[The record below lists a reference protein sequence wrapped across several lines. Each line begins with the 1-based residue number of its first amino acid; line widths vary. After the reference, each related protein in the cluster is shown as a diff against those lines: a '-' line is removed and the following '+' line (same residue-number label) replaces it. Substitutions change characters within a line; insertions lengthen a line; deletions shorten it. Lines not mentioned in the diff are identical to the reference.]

1 LSVSG
6 RMGTRLL
13 DQQQRFIRFLEK
25 QGRLNRA
32 IEFLPSDEEIAE
44 RRLKGIP
51 FTSPE
56 RAVLLAYSK
65 MWLSDELLASD
76 LPEDPWVGTAL
87 ARYFPSV
94 LKEKFG
100 RYIERHPL
108 KREIVATH
116 VLNSMV
122 NRVGSTFVHRLMET
136 TGSTPSQIVRAYLLT
151 REVFGLV
158 PVWQA
163 IEALD
168 NVVPDELQSQM
179 LIALGRRTVRATTWF
194 LRSRRLAEP
203 MAAVIE
209 RFASAAGALLQFIA
223 ATPPNTPWRVPIAQ
237 LNQELVAKGVPPPLA
252 QQVAASDTSFAA
264 LDIAEVAESS
274 KQPLNAV
281 ANTYFS
287 IGELLGLARLRAQV
301 SALLSDGY
309 WQGMAKNAL
318 SDDLAALQRELT
330 ADALQAGGQSAWE
343 VAQRPAVERAQR
355 MLSELADTKSPDL
368 AMLSVAL
375 RELRHLA

>member
-1 LSVSG
+1 
-6 RMGTRLL
+6 MGLRLL

-25 QGRLNRA
+25 QGRLSRT
-32 IEFLPSDEEIAE
+32 IEFLPSDDEIAE
-44 RRLKGIP
+44 RRIKSVPL
-51 FTSPE
+51 TSPE

-65 MWLSDELLASD
+65 MWLFDELLASD

-100 RYIERHPL
+100 TYIKRHPL

-122 NRVGSTFVHRLMET
+122 NRVGATFVHRLMET

-151 REVFGLV
+151 REIFGLV

-163 IEALD
+163 IESLD
-168 NVVPDELQSQM
+168 NVVADELQSQM
-179 LIALGRRTVRATTWF
+179 LIELGRRTVRATTWF

-203 MAAVIE
+203 MIGTIE
-209 RFASAAGALLQFIA
+209 RFSPVAAALPQFIA
-223 ATPPNTPWRVPIAQ
+223 AAPASTPWRATIAQ
-237 LNQELVAKGVPPPLA
+237 HEQTLVAKGVPPPLA
-252 QQVAASDTSFAA
+252 LAVAASDTLLAA
-264 LDIAEVAESS
+264 LDIAEVAELST
-274 KQPLNAV
+274 QPLAV
-281 ANTYFS
+281 VADTYFS
-287 IGELLGLARLRAQV
+287 IGELLGLARLRALV
-301 SALLSDGY
+301 SALPSEGY
-309 WQGMAKNAL
+309 WEGMAKSSL
-318 SDDLAALQRELT
+318 GDDLAALQRELT

-343 VAQRPAVERAQR
+343 IAQRPAVERAQR
-355 MLSELADTKSPDL
+355 MLTELADTKSADL